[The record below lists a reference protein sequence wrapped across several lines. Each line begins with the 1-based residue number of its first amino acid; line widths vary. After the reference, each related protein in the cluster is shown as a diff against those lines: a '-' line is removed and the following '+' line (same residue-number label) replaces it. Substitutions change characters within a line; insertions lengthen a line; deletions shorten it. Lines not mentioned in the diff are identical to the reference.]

1 MVVRIEPFH
10 SDSSR
15 DQTRENRDCSRLCLT
30 RHQDNKTGY
39 FKREHWTTCGGDGSQ
54 NKKNIFSFA
63 ETSPTFILVT
73 VFRLKKTF
81 FLSSFPSNFPFN
93 VFFSAFH
100 LYFLK
105 IPFLSTRTHS
115 GRLVDQSADHDRRQ
129 FSSDSLSLFFF
140 SFYR

>member
-15 DQTRENRDCSRLCLT
+15 DQTRDHCCSRLRLT
-30 RHQDNKTGY
+30 RHRDNKTGY
-39 FKREHWTTCGGDGSQ
+39 FKREHVEETEAR
-54 NKKNIFSFA
+54 NKKNFFSFA

-81 FLSSFPSNFPFN
+81 FLSSFPSNFPLN